1 MLLSMLFYGLWV
13 SLGHKIY
20 SNNGP
25 HLVSSSLRYIR
36 DTQTSKFWQTQWN
49 IIIIK
54 FQVENTCDKQDGDM
68 WHVLGYFDSI

>member
-1 MLLSMLFYGLWV
+1 MV
-13 SLGHKIY
+13 
-20 SNNGP
+20 NGP
-25 HLVSSSLRYIR
+25 HLVSSFLRYIR